1 MTSEAGRM
9 AIVTGGGTGLGQA
22 VARQLLN
29 DGFEVLALGIDVEDE
44 IDDPAHSFRHFDVT
58 DRAAVARLADE
69 TDGLDALVNAA
80 GIILHEGREFRNEGF
95 AQVMDVNLR
104 GTQEMCFSFQ
114 TALKARRGAVVN
126 FASMW
131 SIFGSGRNPAYSA
144 SKGAVESLTRA
155 LAVAWGGDGVRV
167 NAVAPGWIE
176 TRMSVNAM
184 TTPERAGPILA
195 RIPAGRWGKPS
206 DVAAAVGFL
215 VSPAARYINGVTLP
229 IDGGY
234 SVS

>member
-184 TTPERAGPILA
+184 TTPERAGPILP